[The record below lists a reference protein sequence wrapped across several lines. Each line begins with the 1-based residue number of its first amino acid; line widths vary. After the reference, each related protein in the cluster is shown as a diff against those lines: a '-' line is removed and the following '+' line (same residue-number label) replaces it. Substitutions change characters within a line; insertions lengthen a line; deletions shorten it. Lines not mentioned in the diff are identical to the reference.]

1 MQVHN
6 VQQGTPEWHALRSS
20 YFTASEAPAMMGASK
35 YQTRNDLLALKKT
48 GITPDVTPQ
57 QQAIFDR
64 GHATEEL
71 ARPLVEEM
79 IGEELY
85 PIVGTSGNLLA
96 SMDGAT
102 MLGDTLF
109 EHKLWNET
117 VVAQIRAG
125 ELDPHY
131 YWQLEQQLLVSG
143 AERVIFVCSDGTLDK
158 FAHLEYSPVAGRR
171 DQLVAGWAQFEED
184 LGAFEV
190 KEAKVEPIG
199 AAPDQLPALR
209 IDVTGMVTASN
220 LDAFK
225 AHALSVIGNINTE
238 LSTDKDFADADATV
252 KWCGEVEDKLK
263 AAKEHA
269 LSQTESIDVLFK
281 AIDDIAAETRRKR
294 LELEK
299 LVKARKDIIRSDI
312 VMEAAKALQD
322 HIDQINGTLGGR
334 IRMPRVPAD
343 FAGAIKGKRTI
354 DSLNEAAGSE
364 LARAKIE
371 ASRIAD
377 SIRLNLASLNELAAN
392 HKFLFHDA
400 QELVVNKANDDLVAL
415 IKVRINEHEQ
425 EEQKRRDADLARQ
438 QDKQRRQQE
447 EQGRQ
452 LAAQHAAQAEV
463 VQEEVKQQPVVEQI
477 HSPEPEPAATP
488 ITSAAPAVQ
497 PAADDGQRI
506 KLGDISTRLGFT
518 LTADFLASLGFEAV
532 AQERSAKLYRA
543 SDFHRI
549 CNALITHIESVA
561 RQRNAA

>member
-6 VQQGTPEWHALRSS
+6 VQQGTPEWHALRAS

-35 YQTRNDLLALKKT
+35 YQTRNDLLAMKKT
-48 GITPDVTPQ
+48 GIVPEVTPQ
-57 QQAIFDR
+57 QQAVFDR

-79 IGEELY
+79 LGEELY

-109 EHKLWNET
+109 EHKLWNQK
-117 VVAQIRAG
+117 VVAMIRAG
-125 ELDPHY
+125 DLDPHY

-143 AERVIFVCSDGTLDK
+143 AERVIFVCSDGTSDN
-158 FAHLEYSPVAGRR
+158 FEHLEYRPVAGRR
-171 DQLVAGWAQFEED
+171 EQLIAGWAQFEED
-184 LGAFEV
+184 LGNFEV
-190 KEAKVEPIG
+190 KEAKVETIG
-199 AAPDQLPALR
+199 SAPDQLPALR

-225 AHALSVIGNINTE
+225 AHALGVIANINTE

-299 LVKARKDIIRSDI
+299 LVKARKENIRTEI
-312 VMEAAKALQD
+312 VMDAAKALQV
-322 HIDQINGTLGGR
+322 HIDQIDATLGGR
-334 IRMPRVPAD
+334 IRMPKVLAN
-343 FAGAIKGKRTI
+343 FAEAIKGKKQVS
-354 DSLNEAAGSE
+354 SLKEAAEAE

-371 ASRIAD
+371 ASRIGD
-377 SIRLNLASLNELAAN
+377 LIRLNIASLNELARQ
-392 HKFLFHDA
+392 HGFLFQDA
-400 QELVVNKANDDLVAL
+400 QELVMKANDDLVPL
-415 IKVRINEHEQ
+415 IKMRINDYEQ
-425 EEQKRRDADLARQ
+425 AEQQKRDDQA
-438 QDKQRRQQE
+438 RQQE
-447 EQGRQ
+447 EEQARQ
-452 LAAQHAAQAEV
+452 AQ
-463 VQEEVKQQPVVEQI
+463 QQPVQQVQEPVQQPVNQI
-477 HSPEPEPAATP
+477 NSPEPVAAVT
-488 ITSAAPAVQ
+488 TSETKAP
-497 PAADDGQRI
+497 ADDGQRI
-506 KLGDISTRLGFT
+506 KLGDISNRLGFT

-543 SDFHRI
+543 SDFLRI
-549 CNALITHIESVA
+549 CAELINHIEAVA
-561 RQRNAA
+561 SQRNAA

>member
-1 MQVHN
+1 MKVHN

-35 YQTRNDLLALKKT
+35 FQTRNDLLTMKKT
-48 GITPDVTPQ
+48 GIVPDVNPQ
-57 QQAIFDR
+57 QQAAFDR
-64 GHATEEL
+64 GHSTEEM

-102 MLGDTLF
+102 MLGDVLF
-109 EHKLWNET
+109 EHKLWNEK
-117 VVAQIRAG
+117 VVTQIRAG

-143 AERVIFVCSDGTLDK
+143 AERVIFVCSDGTKDR

-171 DQLVAGWAQFEED
+171 EQLLAGWAQFEQD
-184 LGAFEV
+184 LGEFVV
-190 KEAKVEPIG
+190 KEAKVEAIG

-225 AHALSVIGNINTE
+225 SHALAVIGDINTD

-281 AIDDIAAETRRKR
+281 AIDDITAETRRKR

-299 LVKARKDIIRSDI
+299 LIKARKDIIRSDM
-312 VMEAAKALQD
+312 VMDAAKALQA
-322 HIDQINGTLGGR
+322 HIDQINETLNSR

-354 DSLNEAAGSE
+354 YSLKEAADAE

-377 SIRLNLASLNELAAN
+377 LIRANLKSLNELAIK
-392 HKFLFHDA
+392 HGFLFHDA
-400 QELVVNKANDDLVAL
+400 QELVLKANDDLVAL
-415 IKVRINEHEQ
+415 IKVRINEHELQQAELKHQ
-425 EEQKRRDADLARQ
+425 EEEKAQ
-438 QDKQRRQQE
+438 
-447 EQGRQ
+447 Q
-452 LAAQHAAQAEV
+452 LAAQQRQKAAE
-463 VQEEVKQQPVVEQI
+463 PVVEQ
-477 HSPEPEPAATP
+477 PVKAPQEPELVAATP
-488 ITSAAPAVQ
+488 IKTTAAAQQ
-497 PAADDGQRI
+497 PVDDGQRI

-518 LTADFLASLGFEAV
+518 LSAEFLRSLGLEAV
-532 AQERSAKLYRA
+532 ERKQGAQLYRA
-543 SDFHRI
+543 NDFPRI
-549 CNALITHIESVA
+549 CVVLVHHIQAVQANQVA
-561 RQRNAA
+561 A

>member
-6 VQQGTPEWHALRSS
+6 VQQGTPEWHALRAS
-20 YFTASEAPAMMGASK
+20 YFTASEAPAMKGASK
-35 YQTRNDLLALKKT
+35 FQTRNELLAMKKT
-48 GITPDVTPQ
+48 GIVPDVTPQ
-57 QQAIFDR
+57 QQAAFDR
-64 GHATEEL
+64 GHTTEEM
-71 ARPLVEEM
+71 ARPLVEED

-102 MLGDTLF
+102 MLGDVLF
-109 EHKLWNET
+109 EHKLWNEK

-125 ELDPHY
+125 ELEPHY

-143 AERVIFVCSDGTLDK
+143 AERVIFVCSDGTRDK
-158 FAHLEYSPVAGRR
+158 FVSMEYRPVPGRR
-171 DQLVAGWAQFEED
+171 EELIAGWAQFEQD
-184 LGAFEV
+184 LGEFVV
-190 KEAKVEPIG
+190 KEAKVEAIG

-225 AHALSVIGNINTE
+225 SHALAVIGDINTE

-281 AIDDIAAETRRKR
+281 AIDDIVVETKRKR

-299 LVKARKDIIRSDI
+299 LIKARKDIIRSDI
-312 VMEAAKALQD
+312 VMDAAKALQD
-322 HIDQINGTLGGR
+322 HVDQINSTLGGK
-334 IRMPRVPAD
+334 IRMPRVQSD

-354 DSLNEAAGSE
+354 DSLREAADAE

-377 SIRLNLASLNELAAN
+377 LIRANLVSLNELAVD

-400 QELVVNKANDDLVAL
+400 QELVLKANDDLVAL
-415 IKVRINEHEQ
+415 IKVRINEHETQQAQLKRQ
-425 EEQKRRDADLARQ
+425 EDEKA
-438 QDKQRRQQE
+438 
-447 EQGRQ
+447 Q
-452 LAAQHAAQAEV
+452 LAAAQQQQV
-463 VQEEVKQQPVVEQI
+463 VEPVVEQ
-477 HSPEPEPAATP
+477 PVKPAEEQAAPVAATP
-488 ITSAAPAVQ
+488 IKAVETPAPVN
-497 PAADDGQRI
+497 DDGQRF
-506 KLGDISTRLGFT
+506 KLGDLSDRLGFT
-518 LTADFLASLGFEAV
+518 VSADFLRSLGFEVV
-532 AQERSAKLYRA
+532 AKERGASLYRE
-543 SDFHRI
+543 SDFPRI
-549 CNALITHIESVA
+549 CVALINHIQAVQA
-561 RQRNAA
+561 NRAAA

>member
-1 MQVHN
+1 MKVHN
-6 VQQGTPEWHALRSS
+6 VIQGSVEWHALRSS

-35 YQTRNDLLALKKT
+35 YQTRNDLLAMKKT
-48 GITPDVTPQ
+48 GIVPDVTPQ

-71 ARPLVEEM
+71 ARPLVEDM

-102 MLGDTLF
+102 MMGDTLF
-109 EHKLWNET
+109 EHKLWNEK

-125 ELDPHY
+125 DLEAHY

-143 AERVIFVCSDGTLDK
+143 AERVIFVCSDGTQEK
-158 FAHLEYSPVAGRR
+158 FAHLEYQPVAGRR
-171 DQLVAGWAQFEED
+171 EQLVAGWAQFEED
-184 LGAFEV
+184 LGNFEV
-190 KEAKVEPIG
+190 KEAKVEVIG

-225 AHALSVIGNINTE
+225 SHALAVIGSINTE

-281 AIDDIAAETRRKR
+281 AIDDITAETRRKR
-294 LELEK
+294 LELEN
-299 LVKARKDIIRSDI
+299 LVKARKESIRTDI
-312 VMEAAKALQD
+312 VMDAAKALKA
-322 HIDQINGTLGGR
+322 HIDQIDGTLGGR
-334 IRMPRVPAD
+334 IRMPRVAAD
-343 FAGAIKGKRTI
+343 FAGAIKGKKSVS
-354 DSLNEAAGSE
+354 SLQEAADAE

-377 SIRLNLASLNELAAN
+377 GIRVNQATMNDLAKD
-392 HKFLFHDA
+392 HKFLFHDF
-400 QELVVNKANDDLVAL
+400 QELVLKANDDLVPL
-415 IKVRINEHEQ
+415 IKVRIDEHEK
-425 EEQKRRDADLARQ
+425 EQAELKRQ
-438 QDKQRRQQE
+438 QDEKAEQQRQQE
-447 EQGRQ
+447 ELRKQQ
-452 LAAQHAAQAEV
+452 AAEQVAQQSAQEP
-463 VQEEVKQQPVVEQI
+463 VQEKPVTQQAVD
-477 HSPEPEPAATP
+477 PAPTATP

-497 PAADDGQRI
+497 QSTDDGQRI
-506 KLGDISTRLGFT
+506 KLGDIVARLGFA
-518 LTADFLASLGFEAV
+518 LTADFLHTLGFLPAEVKAG
-532 AQERSAKLYRA
+532 AKLYRA
-543 SDFHRI
+543 SDFPLI
-549 CNALITHIESVA
+549 CAALIQHIQAVQAE
-561 RQRNAA
+561 RAAA

>member
-1 MQVHN
+1 MKVHN

-35 YQTRNDLLALKKT
+35 FQTRNDLLTMKKT
-48 GITPDVTPQ
+48 GIVPDVNPQ
-57 QQAIFDR
+57 QQAAFDR
-64 GHATEEL
+64 GHATEEM
-71 ARPLVEEM
+71 ARPLAEEM

-102 MLGDTLF
+102 MLGDVLF
-109 EHKLWNET
+109 EHKLWNEK
-117 VVAQIRAG
+117 VVTQIRAG

-143 AERVIFVCSDGTLDK
+143 AERVIFVCSDGTK
-158 FAHLEYSPVAGRR
+158 NRFAHLEYSPVAGRR
-171 DQLVAGWAQFEED
+171 EQLVAGWAQFEQD
-184 LGAFEV
+184 LGEFVV
-190 KEAKVEPIG
+190 KEAKVEAIG

-225 AHALSVIGNINTE
+225 SHALAVIGDINTD

-281 AIDDIAAETRRKR
+281 AIDDITAETRRKR

-299 LVKARKDIIRSDI
+299 LIKARKDIIRSDM
-312 VMEAAKALQD
+312 VMDAAKALQA
-322 HIDQINGTLGGR
+322 HIDQINETLNSR

-354 DSLNEAAGSE
+354 DSLKEAADAE
-364 LARAKIE
+364 LARVKIE

-377 SIRLNLASLNELAAN
+377 LIRANLKSLNELAIK
-392 HKFLFHDA
+392 HGFLFHDA
-400 QELVVNKANDDLVAL
+400 QELVLKANDDLVAL
-415 IKVRINEHEQ
+415 IKVRINEHELQ
-425 EEQKRRDADLARQ
+425 QAELKRLEEEKA
-438 QDKQRRQQE
+438 E
-447 EQGRQ
+447 Q
-452 LAAQHAAQAEV
+452 LAAQQRQKAAE
-463 VQEEVKQQPVVEQI
+463 PVVEQ
-477 HSPEPEPAATP
+477 PVKAPQEPELVAATP
-488 ITSAAPAVQ
+488 IKTTAAAQQ
-497 PAADDGQRI
+497 PVDDGQRI

-518 LTADFLASLGFEAV
+518 LSAEFLRSLGFEAV
-532 AQERSAKLYRA
+532 ERKQGAQLYRA
-543 SDFHRI
+543 SDFPRI
-549 CNALITHIESVA
+549 CVALVHHIQAVQANQVA
-561 RQRNAA
+561 A

>member
-1 MQVHN
+1 MKVHN

-35 YQTRNDLLALKKT
+35 FQTRNDLLTMKKT
-48 GITPDVTPQ
+48 GIVPDVNPQ
-57 QQAIFDR
+57 QQAAFDR
-64 GHATEEL
+64 GHATEEM

-102 MLGDTLF
+102 MLGNVLF
-109 EHKLWNET
+109 EHKLWNEK
-117 VVAQIRAG
+117 VVTQIRAG

-143 AERVIFVCSDGTLDK
+143 AERVIFVCSDGTK
-158 FAHLEYSPVAGRR
+158 NRFAHLEYSPVAGRR
-171 DQLVAGWAQFEED
+171 EQLVAGWAQFEQD
-184 LGAFEV
+184 LGEFVV
-190 KEAKVEPIG
+190 KEAKVEAIG

-225 AHALSVIGNINTE
+225 SHALAVIGDINTD

-281 AIDDIAAETRRKR
+281 AIDDITAETRRKR

-299 LVKARKDIIRSDI
+299 LIKARKDIIRSDM
-312 VMEAAKALQD
+312 VMDAAKALQA
-322 HIDQINGTLGGR
+322 HIDQINETLNSR

-354 DSLNEAAGSE
+354 DSLKEAADAE

-377 SIRLNLASLNELAAN
+377 LIRANLKSLNELAIK
-392 HKFLFHDA
+392 HGFLFHDA
-400 QELVVNKANDDLVAL
+400 QELVLKANDDLVAL
-415 IKVRINEHEQ
+415 IKVRINEHELQQAELKRQ
-425 EEQKRRDADLARQ
+425 EEEKAQ
-438 QDKQRRQQE
+438 
-447 EQGRQ
+447 Q
-452 LAAQHAAQAEV
+452 LAAQQRQKAAE
-463 VQEEVKQQPVVEQI
+463 PVVEQ
-477 HSPEPEPAATP
+477 SVKAPQEPELVAATP
-488 ITSAAPAVQ
+488 IKTTAATQQ
-497 PAADDGQRI
+497 PVDDGQRI

-518 LTADFLASLGFEAV
+518 LSAEFLRSLGFEAV
-532 AQERSAKLYRA
+532 ERKQGAQLYRA
-543 SDFHRI
+543 SDFPRI
-549 CNALITHIESVA
+549 CVALVHHIQAVQANQVA
-561 RQRNAA
+561 A

>member
-1 MQVHN
+1 MKVHN

-35 YQTRNDLLALKKT
+35 FQTRNDLLTMKKT
-48 GITPDVTPQ
+48 GIVPDVNPQ
-57 QQAIFDR
+57 QQAAFDR
-64 GHATEEL
+64 GHATEEM

-102 MLGDTLF
+102 MLGDVLF
-109 EHKLWNET
+109 EHKLWNEK
-117 VVAQIRAG
+117 VVTQIRAG

-143 AERVIFVCSDGTLDK
+143 AERVIFVCSDGTK
-158 FAHLEYSPVAGRR
+158 NRFAHLEYSPVAGRR
-171 DQLVAGWAQFEED
+171 EQLVAGWAQFEQD
-184 LGAFEV
+184 LGEFVV
-190 KEAKVEPIG
+190 KEAKVEAIG

-225 AHALSVIGNINTE
+225 SHALAVIGDINTD

-252 KWCGEVEDKLK
+252 KWCGEVEEKLK

-281 AIDDIAAETRRKR
+281 AIDDITAETRRKR

-299 LVKARKDIIRSDI
+299 LIKARKDIIRSDI
-312 VMEAAKALQD
+312 VMDAAKALQA
-322 HIDQINGTLGGR
+322 HIDQINETLNSR
-334 IRMPRVPAD
+334 IRMPRVSAD

-354 DSLNEAAGSE
+354 DSLKEAANAE

-377 SIRLNLASLNELAAN
+377 LIRANLKSLNELAIK
-392 HKFLFHDA
+392 HGFLFHDA
-400 QELVVNKANDDLVAL
+400 QELVLKANDDLVAL
-415 IKVRINEHEQ
+415 IKVRINEHELQQAELKRQ
-425 EEQKRRDADLARQ
+425 EEEKAQ
-438 QDKQRRQQE
+438 
-447 EQGRQ
+447 Q
-452 LAAQHAAQAEV
+452 LAAQQRQKAAE
-463 VQEEVKQQPVVEQI
+463 PVVEQ
-477 HSPEPEPAATP
+477 PVKAPQEPELVAATP
-488 ITSAAPAVQ
+488 IKTTAAAQQ
-497 PAADDGQRI
+497 PVDDGQRI

-518 LTADFLASLGFEAV
+518 LSAEFLRSLGFEAV
-532 AQERSAKLYRA
+532 ERKQGAQLYRA
-543 SDFHRI
+543 SDFPRI
-549 CNALITHIESVA
+549 CVALVHHIQAVQANQVA
-561 RQRNAA
+561 A

>member
-1 MQVHN
+1 MKVHN

-35 YQTRNDLLALKKT
+35 FQTRNDLLTMKKT
-48 GITPDVTPQ
+48 GIVPDVTPQ
-57 QQAIFDR
+57 QQAAFDR
-64 GHATEEL
+64 GHATEEM

-102 MLGDTLF
+102 MLGDVLF
-109 EHKLWNET
+109 EHKLWNEK
-117 VVAQIRAG
+117 VVTQIRAG
-125 ELDPHY
+125 ALDPHY

-143 AERVIFVCSDGTLDK
+143 AERVIFVCSDGTKDR
-158 FAHLEYSPVAGRR
+158 FAHLEYSPVVGRR
-171 DQLVAGWAQFEED
+171 EQLVAGWAQFEQD
-184 LGAFEV
+184 LGEFVA
-190 KEAKVEPIG
+190 KEAKVEAIG

-225 AHALSVIGNINTE
+225 SHALAVIGDINTD

-281 AIDDIAAETRRKR
+281 AIDDITAETRRKR

-299 LVKARKDIIRSDI
+299 LIKARKDIIRSDM
-312 VMEAAKALQD
+312 VMDAAKALQA
-322 HIDQINGTLGGR
+322 HIDQINETLNSR

-354 DSLNEAAGSE
+354 DSLKEAADAE

-377 SIRLNLASLNELAAN
+377 LIRANLKSLNELAIK
-392 HKFLFHDA
+392 HGFLFHDA
-400 QELVVNKANDDLVAL
+400 QELVLKANDDLVAL
-415 IKVRINEHEQ
+415 IKVRINEHELQQAELKRQ
-425 EEQKRRDADLARQ
+425 EEEKAQ
-438 QDKQRRQQE
+438 
-447 EQGRQ
+447 Q
-452 LAAQHAAQAEV
+452 LAAQQLQKAAE
-463 VQEEVKQQPVVEQI
+463 PVVEQPVKAPQK
-477 HSPEPEPAATP
+477 PEPVAATP
-488 ITSAAPAVQ
+488 IKTTAAAQQ
-497 PAADDGQRI
+497 PVDDGQRI

-518 LTADFLASLGFEAV
+518 LSAEFLRSLGFEAV
-532 AQERSAKLYRA
+532 ERKQGAQLYRA
-543 SDFHRI
+543 SDFPRI
-549 CNALITHIESVA
+549 CVALVHHIQAVQANQVA
-561 RQRNAA
+561 A

>member
-6 VQQGTPEWHALRSS
+6 VQQGSPEWLALRASH
-20 YFTASEAPAMMGASK
+20 FTASEAPAMKGASK
-35 YQTRNDLLALKKT
+35 FQSRNDLLAMKKT
-48 GITPDVTPQ
+48 GIVPDVTPQ
-57 QQAIFDR
+57 QQAAFDR
-64 GHATEEL
+64 GHATEEM
-71 ARPLVEEM
+71 ARPLVEED

-102 MLGDTLF
+102 MLGDVLF
-109 EHKLWNET
+109 EHKLWNEK

-143 AERVIFVCSDGTLDK
+143 AERVIFVCSDGTRDK
-158 FAHLEYSPVAGRR
+158 FVSMEYRPVPGRR
-171 DQLVAGWAQFEED
+171 EELIAGWAQFEQD
-184 LGAFEV
+184 LGEFV
-190 KEAKVEPIG
+190 PQQAKAVATG
-199 AAPDQLPALR
+199 SAPDQLPALR

-225 AHALSVIGNINTE
+225 SHALAVIGDINTE

-299 LVKARKDIIRSDI
+299 LIKARKDIIRSDI
-312 VMEAAKALQD
+312 VMDAAKALQD
-322 HIDQINGTLGGR
+322 HVDQINDTLGGR
-334 IRMPRVPAD
+334 IRMPKVFAD

-354 DSLNEAAGSE
+354 DSLREAADAE
-364 LARAKIE
+364 LARGKID

-377 SIRLNLASLNELAAN
+377 NIRINQASLNELAVD

-400 QELVVNKANDDLVAL
+400 QDLVLKANDDLVAL
-415 IKVRINEHEQ
+415 IKGRINEHETQQAQLKRQ
-425 EEQKRRDADLARQ
+425 EDEKAQL
-438 QDKQRRQQE
+438 
-447 EQGRQ
+447 
-452 LAAQHAAQAEV
+452 LAAQQQHV
-463 VQEEVKQQPVVEQI
+463 VEPVVEQ
-477 HSPEPEPAATP
+477 PGKPVEELAAPVAATP
-488 ITSAAPAVQ
+488 IKAAETPAPVN
-497 PAADDGQRI
+497 DDGQRF
-506 KLGDISTRLGFT
+506 KLGDLSDRLGFT
-518 LTADFLASLGFEAV
+518 VSADFLRSLGFEVV
-532 AQERSAKLYRA
+532 AKERGASLYRE
-543 SDFHRI
+543 SDFPRI
-549 CNALITHIESVA
+549 CAALINHIQAVQA
-561 RQRNAA
+561 NRAAA

>member
-1 MQVHN
+1 MKVHN

-35 YQTRNDLLALKKT
+35 FQTRNDLLTMKKT
-48 GITPDVTPQ
+48 GIVPDVNPQ
-57 QQAIFDR
+57 QQAAFDR
-64 GHATEEL
+64 GHATEEM

-102 MLGDTLF
+102 MLGDVLF
-109 EHKLWNET
+109 EHKLWNEK
-117 VVAQIRAG
+117 VVTQIRAG

-143 AERVIFVCSDGTLDK
+143 AERVIFVCSDGTKDR

-171 DQLVAGWAQFEED
+171 EQLVAGWAQFEQD
-184 LGAFEV
+184 LGEFVV
-190 KEAKVEPIG
+190 KEAKVEAIG

-225 AHALSVIGNINTE
+225 SHALAVIGDINTD

-252 KWCGEVEDKLK
+252 KWCGEVEEKLK

-281 AIDDIAAETRRKR
+281 AIDDITAETRRKR

-299 LVKARKDIIRSDI
+299 LIKARKDIIRSDM
-312 VMEAAKALQD
+312 VMDAAKALQA
-322 HIDQINGTLGGR
+322 HIDQINETLNSR
-334 IRMPRVPAD
+334 IRMPRVSAD

-354 DSLNEAAGSE
+354 DSLKEAADAE

-377 SIRLNLASLNELAAN
+377 LIRANLKSLNELAIK
-392 HKFLFHDA
+392 HGFLFHDA
-400 QELVVNKANDDLVAL
+400 QELVLKANDDLVAL
-415 IKVRINEHEQ
+415 IKVRINEHELQQAELKRQ
-425 EEQKRRDADLARQ
+425 EEEKAQ
-438 QDKQRRQQE
+438 
-447 EQGRQ
+447 Q
-452 LAAQHAAQAEV
+452 LAAQQRQKAAE
-463 VQEEVKQQPVVEQI
+463 PVVEQ
-477 HSPEPEPAATP
+477 PVKAPQEPELVAATP
-488 ITSAAPAVQ
+488 IKTTAAAQQ
-497 PAADDGQRI
+497 PVDDGQRI

-518 LTADFLASLGFEAV
+518 LSAEFLRSLGLEAV
-532 AQERSAKLYRA
+532 ERKQGAQLYRA
-543 SDFHRI
+543 SDFPRI
-549 CNALITHIESVA
+549 CVALVHHIQAVQANQVA
-561 RQRNAA
+561 A

>member
-35 YQTRNDLLALKKT
+35 FQTRNDLLAMKKT
-48 GITPDVTPQ
+48 GIVPEVTHAQ
-57 QQAIFDR
+57 QTVFDR
-64 GHATEEL
+64 GHATEEM

-79 IGEELY
+79 LGEELY

-102 MLGDTLF
+102 MLGDVLF
-109 EHKLWNET
+109 EHKLWNEK

-125 ELDPHY
+125 ELEPHY

-143 AERVIFVCSDGTLDK
+143 AERVIFVCSDGTNNK
-158 FAHLEYSPVAGRR
+158 FAHMEYSPVAGRR
-171 DQLVAGWAQFEED
+171 EELIAGWAQFEQD
-184 LGAFEV
+184 LGEFV
-190 KEAKVEPIG
+190 PQQAKVEVLG
-199 AAPDQLPALR
+199 SAPDQLPALR

-225 AHALSVIGNINTE
+225 SHALAVISDIKTE

-299 LVKARKDIIRSDI
+299 LIKARKDIIRSDI
-312 VMEAAKALQD
+312 VMDAAKALQD
-322 HIDQINGTLGGR
+322 HVDQINGTLGGK
-334 IRMPRVPAD
+334 IRMPRVQSD

-354 DSLNEAAGSE
+354 DSLREAADAE
-364 LARAKIE
+364 LARAKID

-377 SIRLNLASLNELAAN
+377 LIRANLVSLNELAVD

-400 QELVVNKANDDLVAL
+400 QDLVLKANDDLVAL
-415 IKVRINEHEQ
+415 IKVRINEHETQQAQLKRQ
-425 EEQKRRDADLARQ
+425 EDEKAQL
-438 QDKQRRQQE
+438 
-447 EQGRQ
+447 
-452 LAAQHAAQAEV
+452 LAAQQQQV
-463 VQEEVKQQPVVEQI
+463 VEPVVEQPVK
-477 HSPEPEPAATP
+477 SVEEQAAPVAATP
-488 ITSAAPAVQ
+488 IKAVETV
-497 PAADDGQRI
+497 ATASDDGQRF
-506 KLGDISTRLGFT
+506 KLGDLSDRLGFT
-518 LTADFLASLGFEAV
+518 VSADFLRSLGFEVV
-532 AQERSAKLYRA
+532 AKERGASLYRE
-543 SDFHRI
+543 SDFARI
-549 CNALITHIESVA
+549 CAALVQHIQAVQA
-561 RQRNAA
+561 DRAAA

>member
-1 MQVHN
+1 MKVHN
-6 VQQGTPEWHALRSS
+6 VQQGTPEWLALRASH
-20 YFTASEAPAMMGASK
+20 FTASEAPAMMGASK
-35 YQTRNDLLALKKT
+35 FQTRNDLLAMKKT
-48 GITPDVTPQ
+48 GIVPDVTPQ
-57 QQAIFDR
+57 QQAAFDR
-64 GHATEEL
+64 GHATEEM
-71 ARPLVEEM
+71 ARPLAEED

-102 MLGDTLF
+102 MLGDVLF
-109 EHKLWNET
+109 EHKLWNEK
-117 VVAQIRAG
+117 VATQIRAG

-143 AERVIFVCSDGTLDK
+143 AERVLFVCSDGTRNK
-158 FAHLEYSPVAGRR
+158 YVSMEYSPVPGRR
-171 DQLVAGWAQFEED
+171 EELIAGWAQFEQD
-184 LGAFEV
+184 LGEFVV
-190 KEAKVEPIG
+190 KEAKVEAIG

-225 AHALSVIGNINTE
+225 SHALAVIADINTD

-281 AIDDIAAETRRKR
+281 AIDDITAETRRKR

-299 LVKARKDIIRSDI
+299 LIKARKDIIRSDI
-312 VMEAAKALQD
+312 VMDSAKALQA
-322 HIDQINGTLGGR
+322 HIDQINETLNSR
-334 IRMPRVPAD
+334 IRMPKVLAD

-354 DSLNEAAGSE
+354 DSLKEAADAE

-377 SIRLNLASLNELAAN
+377 LIRANLKSLNELAIK
-392 HKFLFHDA
+392 HGFLFHDA
-400 QELVVNKANDDLVAL
+400 QELVLKANDDLVAL

-425 EEQKRRDADLARQ
+425 QQAELKR
-438 QDKQRRQQE
+438 QE
-447 EQGRQ
+447 DEKAQQ
-452 LAAQHAAQAEV
+452 LAAQQQQQAAE
-463 VQEEVKQQPVVEQI
+463 PVVEQ
-477 HSPEPEPAATP
+477 PVKVTEQPTQVAATP
-488 ITSAAPAVQ
+488 IKTAATAQ
-497 PAADDGQRI
+497 PPVDDGQRI

-518 LTADFLASLGFEAV
+518 LSAEFLRSLDFEAV
-532 AQERSAKLYRA
+532 ERKQGAQLYRA
-543 SDFHRI
+543 SDFPRI
-549 CNALITHIESVA
+549 CVSLVHHIQAVQANQVA
-561 RQRNAA
+561 A